1 MERRRAWPSKSL
13 GARLIRTV
21 RDGLERRK
29 YQRIIALMLAAVLCL
44 TACGPIQVAASVGD
58 AEDAIEQALQ
68 ADAQINARYEYW
80 MAVLY
85 LDKAKRIDGRAE
97 YQAASELAN
106 EAMAF
111 AKAAVEQAA
120 KEKLRQQVLQQRLK
134 ARDALERP

>member
-1 MERRRAWPSKSL
+1 M
-13 GARLIRTV
+13 IRTV

-29 YQRIIALMLAAVLCL
+29 LQRIIALALTVLLCL
-44 TACGPIQVAASVGD
+44 AACGPIQVASAVGD
-58 AEDAIEQALQ
+58 AEDAIEQAQQ

-97 YQAASELAN
+97 YQAASEMAN

-111 AKAAVEQAA
+111 AKAAVEQAE
-120 KEKLRQQVLQQRLK
+120 KEKMRQQVLQQRLK

>member
-1 MERRRAWPSKSL
+1 M
-13 GARLIRTV
+13 
-21 RDGLERRK
+21 
-29 YQRIIALMLAAVLCL
+29 QRIIAFALTALLCL
-44 TACGPIQVAASVGD
+44 AACGPIQVASAVGD
-58 AEDAIEQALQ
+58 AEDAIELAQQ

-97 YQAASELAN
+97 YQAASEMAN

-111 AKAAVEQAA
+111 AKAAVEQAE
-120 KEKLRQQVLQQRLK
+120 KEKMRQQVLQQRLK

>member
-1 MERRRAWPSKSL
+1 M
-13 GARLIRTV
+13 IRTV

-29 YQRIIALMLAAVLCL
+29 LQRMIALALAALLCL
-44 TACGPIQVAASVGD
+44 AACGPIQVASAVGD
-58 AEDAIEQALQ
+58 AEDAIEQAQQ

-97 YQAASELAN
+97 YQAASEMAN

-111 AKAAVEQAA
+111 AKAAVEQAE
-120 KEKLRQQVLQQRLK
+120 KEKMRQQVLQQRLK

>member
-1 MERRRAWPSKSL
+1 
-13 GARLIRTV
+13 
-21 RDGLERRK
+21 
-29 YQRIIALMLAAVLCL
+29 MLAAVLCL

-120 KEKLRQQVLQQRLK
+120 KEKMRQQVLQQRLK